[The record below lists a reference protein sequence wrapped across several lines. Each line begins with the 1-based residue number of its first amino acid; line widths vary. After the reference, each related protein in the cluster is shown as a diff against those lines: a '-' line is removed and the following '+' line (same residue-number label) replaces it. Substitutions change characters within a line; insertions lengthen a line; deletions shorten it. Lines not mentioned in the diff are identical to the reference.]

1 MFRWAQTRQDGS
13 KAVTQMTD
21 PDYKVE
27 YDGKEMYV
35 TRNGVVLAMRR
46 DNGWVSIEP
55 GVTVRDIFEN
65 GQHGIEVR
73 YNDSQVTPH

>member
-46 DNGWVSIEP
+46 DNGWV
-55 GVTVRDIFEN
+55 
-65 GQHGIEVR
+65 
-73 YNDSQVTPH
+73 